1 MYIINKGQGAN
12 RLERTVDAD
21 KYGANDDF
29 VNKGQGANRLE
40 RTVDADKYGANDDFV
55 NFTKDGARVFSIHKQ
70 YVMTIERAD

>member
-1 MYIINKGQGAN
+1 MYII
-12 RLERTVDAD
+12 
-21 KYGANDDF
+21 
-29 VNKGQGANRLE
+29 NKGQGANRLE